1 MPNDQSVD
9 IASISKTLIHKGM
22 VWDLVSDTSEFN
34 GGLLTREYVDHTGA
48 VAVLAFNENEELLL
62 LKQYRR
68 PVGKFLME
76 LPAGLLDVP
85 GESRLDC
92 AKRELAEE
100 ASLEAANWTEQI
112 SFHTTPGG
120 NTEAIT
126 IFVAKGLTPSKLVF
140 AATGEEAD
148 MPKSWVAIEEAVK
161 LVLSGQI
168 MSPSAVV
175 GIMAYQLGKD
185 AVQKVV

>member
-9 IASISKTLIHKGM
+9 IASIKKTLIHKGM
-22 VWDLVSDTSEFN
+22 VWDVVSDTFEFN
-34 GGLLTREYVDHTGA
+34 GVVLTREYVDHTGA
-48 VAVLAFNENEELLL
+48 VAVLAFNDKEELLL
-62 LKQYRR
+62 MKQYRR

-85 GESRLDC
+85 GESLLDC

-100 ASLEAANWTEQI
+100 AGLDAANWSELI

-126 IFVAKGLTPSKLVF
+126 VFVAKQLSKTSLVF
-140 AATGEEAD
+140 EATGEEVD
-148 MPKSWVAIEEAVK
+148 MPKSWVPIAEAVR
-161 LVLSGQI
+161 LVLTGKI

-175 GIMAYQLGKD
+175 GIMAYQLSKD
-185 AVQKVV
+185 SSPKS

>member
-9 IASISKTLIHKGM
+9 IASIKKTLIHKGM
-22 VWDLVSDTSEFN
+22 VWDVVSDTFEFN
-34 GGLLTREYVDHTGA
+34 GGVLTREYVDHTGA
-48 VAVLAFNENEELLL
+48 VAVLAFNDKEELLL
-62 LKQYRR
+62 MKQYRR

-85 GESRLDC
+85 GESLLDC

-100 ASLEAANWTEQI
+100 AGLDAANWSELI

-126 IFVAKGLTPSKLVF
+126 VFVAKQLSKTSLVF
-140 AATGEEAD
+140 EATGEEVD
-148 MPKSWVAIEEAVK
+148 MPKSWVPIADAVK
-161 LVLSGQI
+161 LVLSGKI

-175 GIMAYQLGKD
+175 GIMAYQLSKD
-185 AVQKVV
+185 SSPKS

>member
-9 IASISKTLIHKGM
+9 IASVKKTLIHKGM
-22 VWDLVSDTSEFN
+22 VWDLVSDTFEFN
-34 GGLLTREYVDHTGA
+34 GQLLTREYVDHTGA
-48 VAVLAFNENEELLL
+48 VAVLAFNENQELLL
-62 LKQYRR
+62 MKQYRR

-85 GESRLDC
+85 GESLLDC

-100 ASLEAANWTEQI
+100 AGLDAAVWSELI

-126 IFVAKGLTPSKLVF
+126 VFVAKELS
-140 AATGEEAD
+140 ATSIVYEASGEEAD
-148 MPKSWVAIEEAVK
+148 MPISWVPIAEAVK
-161 LVLSGQI
+161 LVLTGQI

-175 GIMAYQLGKD
+175 GIMAYQLSKD
-185 AVQKVV
+185 DSLRS

>member
-9 IASISKTLIHKGM
+9 IASIKKTLIHKGM
-22 VWDLVSDTSEFN
+22 VWDVVSDTFEFN
-34 GGLLTREYVDHTGA
+34 GGVLTREYVDHTGA
-48 VAVLAFNENEELLL
+48 VAVLAFNDKEELLL
-62 LKQYRR
+62 MKQYRR

-85 GESRLDC
+85 GESLLDC

-100 ASLEAANWTEQI
+100 AGLDAANWSELI

-126 IFVAKGLTPSKLVF
+126 VFVAKQLSKTSLVF
-140 AATGEEAD
+140 EATGEEVD
-148 MPKSWVAIEEAVK
+148 MPKSWVPIAEDVR
-161 LVLSGQI
+161 LVLSGKI

-175 GIMAYQLGKD
+175 GIMAYQLSKD
-185 AVQKVV
+185 SSPKT

>member
-9 IASISKTLIHKGM
+9 IASIKKTLIHKGM
-22 VWDLVSDTSEFN
+22 VWDVVSDTFEFN
-34 GGLLTREYVDHTGA
+34 GGVLTREYVDHTGA
-48 VAVLAFNENEELLL
+48 VAVLAFNDKEELLL
-62 LKQYRR
+62 MKQYRR

-76 LPAGLLDVP
+76 LPAGLMDVP
-85 GESRLDC
+85 GESLLDC

-100 ASLEAANWTEQI
+100 AGLDAANWSELI

-126 IFVAKGLTPSKLVF
+126 VFVAKQLSKTSLVF
-140 AATGEEAD
+140 EATGEEVD
-148 MPKSWVAIEEAVK
+148 MPKSWVPIAEAVR
-161 LVLSGQI
+161 LVLSGKI

-175 GIMAYQLGKD
+175 GIMAYQLSKD
-185 AVQKVV
+185 SSPKT